1 MPSSSKSVKK
11 TKPIKFIIKLV
22 IAIILGLLIGF
33 FGPIKIF
40 RKKIIQWNQLTDF
53 FIFNINSIT

>member
-1 MPSSSKSVKK
+1 MPSGPKSVKK
-11 TKPIKFIIKLV
+11 SKPIKFIIMLI

-40 RKKIIQWNQLTDF
+40 KKKIIQ
-53 FIFNINSIT
+53 